1 MFRHLPRP
9 TSVSAFR
16 SISRP
21 ALRPITLGSAA
32 LGLALLGGCVYH
44 PPANQLDRYARS
56 MIGQN
61 LDSVTAQFGP
71 EDAQGGSAAYPNI
84 GTPQN
89 PRYVH
94 MWSRF
99 GSTQHRRFVQTG
111 TASAGST
118 LVTVLPAGGGQGAIP
133 IYQQNTAPTGY
144 YTEEGESCYMSFT
157 TDANKRIL
165 SYDLLGGYCDNLF
178 LGGR

>member
-1 MFRHLPRP
+1 MIRR
-9 TSVSAFR
+9 
-16 SISRP
+16 
-21 ALRPITLGSAA
+21 TLSLCSAA
-32 LGLALLGGCVYH
+32 LGFSLVSGCVYH
-44 PPANQLDRYARS
+44 PPANQLNRYANS

-61 LDSVTAQFGP
+61 LDVVTSQFGP

-94 MWSRF
+94 TWSRY

-133 IYQQNTAPTGY
+133 IYQENTAPTGY
-144 YTEEGESCYMSFT
+144 YTQEGESCYMSFT
-157 TDANKRIL
+157 TDANKTIV
-165 SYDLLGGYCDNLF
+165 SYDLLGGYCDKLF
-178 LGGR
+178 LSGG

>member
-1 MFRHLPRP
+1 MIRRTLP
-9 TSVSAFR
+9 
-16 SISRP
+16 
-21 ALRPITLGSAA
+21 LCSAA
-32 LGLALLGGCVYH
+32 LGFALVSGCVYH
-44 PPANQLDRYARS
+44 PPANQLNRYANS

-61 LDSVTAQFGP
+61 LDVVTSQFGP

-94 MWSRF
+94 TWSRY

-133 IYQQNTAPTGY
+133 IYQENTAPTGY
-144 YTEEGESCYMSFT
+144 YTQEGESCYMSFT
-157 TDANKRIL
+157 TDANKTIV
-165 SYDLLGGYCDNLF
+165 SYDLLGGYCDKLF
-178 LGGR
+178 LSGG

>member
-1 MFRHLPRP
+1 MIRRTL
-9 TSVSAFR
+9 
-16 SISRP
+16 SI
-21 ALRPITLGSAA
+21 GSAA
-32 LGLALLGGCVYH
+32 LVFALVSGCVYH
-44 PPANQLDRYARS
+44 PPANQLNRYANS

-61 LDSVTAQFGP
+61 LDVVTSQFGP

-94 MWSRF
+94 TWSRY

-133 IYQQNTAPTGY
+133 IYQENTAPTGY
-144 YTEEGESCYMSFT
+144 YTQEGESCYMSFT
-157 TDANKRIL
+157 TDANKTIV
-165 SYDLLGGYCDNLF
+165 SYDLLGGYCDKLF
-178 LGGR
+178 LSGG

>member
-1 MFRHLPRP
+1 MIRR
-9 TSVSAFR
+9 
-16 SISRP
+16 
-21 ALRPITLGSAA
+21 TLSLCSAA
-32 LGLALLGGCVYH
+32 LGFALVSGCVYH
-44 PPANQLDRYARS
+44 PPANQLNRYANS

-61 LDSVTAQFGP
+61 LDVVTSQFGP

-94 MWSRF
+94 TWSRY

-118 LVTVLPAGGGQGAIP
+118 LVTVLPAGEMCIRDRP
-133 IYQQNTAPTGY
+133 RRAPN
-144 YTEEGESCYMSFT
+144 
-157 TDANKRIL
+157 ANRPRPACPSWPATKR
-165 SYDLLGGYCDNLF
+165 G
-178 LGGR
+178 

>member
-1 MFRHLPRP
+1 MIRR
-9 TSVSAFR
+9 
-16 SISRP
+16 
-21 ALRPITLGSAA
+21 TLSLCSAA
-32 LGLALLGGCVYH
+32 LSFALVSGCVYH
-44 PPANQLDRYARS
+44 PPANQLNRYANS

-61 LDSVTAQFGP
+61 LDVVTSQFGP

-94 MWSRF
+94 TWSRY

-133 IYQQNTAPTGY
+133 IYQENTAPTGY
-144 YTEEGESCYMSFT
+144 YTQEGESCYMSFT
-157 TDANKRIL
+157 TDANKTIV
-165 SYDLLGGYCDNLF
+165 SYDLLGGYCDKLF
-178 LGGR
+178 LSGG